1 MTQIL
6 SDETSNLGW
15 NGLYRAGGI
24 AALLAGVLFRRN
36 IAAEIALFSQ
46 HGSPASAADWFALL
60 QDNRLLGLVSLN
72 ILDVVNYALLALM
85 FLALLAILSPANK
98 SAMASAAAFGFLGI
112 AVYLASN
119 MALSMLSLSN
129 QYAATTSEAQRAALL
144 GAGEAMLAISRFA
157 SAGAPGSAGYVS
169 LLLVA
174 AAGLITSL
182 VMLRSRAFNRA
193 TAYVGILA
201 AALDLA
207 YCIAYLLLPGVEML
221 AVFFIPA
228 AGLLLMVW
236 HILIGWRLLRLARAT
251 PGSAELEDRS
261 RGKPSAGHL
270 TT

>member
-1 MTQIL
+1 MTRIL
-6 SDETSNLGW
+6 NDETSNLGW

-36 IAAEIALFSQ
+36 FAAEIALFFQ

-85 FLALLAILSPANK
+85 FLALLAVLRPANK
-98 SAMASAAAFGFLGI
+98 SAMAIAAAFGFLGI

-119 MALSMLSLSN
+119 TALSMLSLSN
-129 QYAATTSEAQRAALL
+129 QYAAVTSEAQRAGLL

-182 VMLRSRAFNRA
+182 VMLRSHAFNRA
-193 TAYVGILA
+193 TAYVGIVA

-207 YCIAYLLLPGVEML
+207 YCIAYLFLPGVEML

-236 HILIGWRLLRLARAT
+236 HILIGWRLLRLGRAT
-251 PGSAELEDRS
+251 PGSVELEDRS
-261 RGKPSAGHL
+261 RGKPTAGHL

>member
-1 MTQIL
+1 MTQVL
-6 SDETSNLGW
+6 NDETSNLGW

-46 HGSPASAADWFALL
+46 HGSPASAGDWFALL

-85 FLALLAILSPANK
+85 FLALLAVLRPANK
-98 SAMASAAAFGFLGI
+98 SVMAIAAAFGFLGI

-119 MALSMLSLSN
+119 TALSMLSLSN
-129 QYAATTSEAQRAALL
+129 QYAAATSEAQQVHLL
-144 GAGEAMLAISRFA
+144 GAGEAMLAINRFA

-207 YCIAYLLLPGVEML
+207 YCTAYLSLPGVEML

-236 HILIGWRLLRLARAT
+236 HILIGWRLLRL
-251 PGSAELEDRS
+251 
-261 RGKPSAGHL
+261 GKAMPQSP
-270 TT
+270 